1 MSESMSDW
9 RLNLFR
15 STRTTT
21 KLFQEF
27 NLRTYTDLQ
36 VATANLN
43 RKCHY
48 KFQKLSSITEKGR
61 CEMYSID
68 SCKSSDSGL
77 LTIHLEIIL
86 LQMGLRLLGSIVILS
101 TLTLTVVRS
110 STTSKTVATTSKTV
124 TTTSTTV
131 ETTSKTVLTTSKQ

>member
-1 MSESMSDW
+1 
-9 RLNLFR
+9 
-15 STRTTT
+15 
-21 KLFQEF
+21 
-27 NLRTYTDLQ
+27 
-36 VATANLN
+36 
-43 RKCHY
+43 
-48 KFQKLSSITEKGR
+48 
-61 CEMYSID
+61 MYSID